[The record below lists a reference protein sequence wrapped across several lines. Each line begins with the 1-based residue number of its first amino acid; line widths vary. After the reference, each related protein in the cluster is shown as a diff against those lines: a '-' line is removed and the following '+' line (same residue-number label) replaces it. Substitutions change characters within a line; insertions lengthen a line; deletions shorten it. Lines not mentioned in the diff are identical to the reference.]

1 MDLRIYAKGTSFPK
15 DGTYDLRHLENLI
28 SSQRKILDKLTFIS
42 LGVSESNKKLK
53 DELDYRVKVNSG
65 SIELLIDFALN
76 HKELFA
82 ALSIEGGQP
91 LAKIV
96 VDLWRDAVSLR
107 EKAARAL
114 EKGLK
119 INIAINAN
127 IGSGTQIVNA
137 SNVVADE
144 NTGNIQIS
152 SPKIYMAALATR
164 TSINKAIQMIDGEA
178 VEFMEI
184 KSFNST
190 LKLTPEHRAILGK
203 HREELLVPMEIIGRL
218 DMVSFSSHKGAI
230 ITSGQRYQLSWDE
243 EQRSKMQKYIDIEGV
258 IFKVRPIIEHSRLN
272 QDAIAFRLV
281 DCYDPQD
288 KLL

>member
-1 MDLRIYAKGTSFPK
+1 MDLRIYAKGTSFPD
-15 DGTYDLRHLENLI
+15 DGVYDLRHLESII

-42 LGVSESNKKLK
+42 LGISESNKKFK
-53 DELDYRVKVNSG
+53 EELDYRIKVNPG

-82 ALSIEGGQP
+82 TLSIDGGQS

-107 EKAARAL
+107 EKAAQAL

-127 IGSGTQIVNA
+127 IGSGTQIISA

-144 NTGNIQIS
+144 HTGNIQIS

-164 TSINKAIQMIDGEA
+164 PAVNQTIKMIDGKA

-184 KSFNST
+184 QSLNSE
-190 LKLTPEHRAILGK
+190 LKLTPEHRAILGR
-203 HREELLVPMEIIGRL
+203 HREELLVSMELIGRL
-218 DMVSFSSHKGAI
+218 DMVAFSSHKGVI
-230 ITSGQRYQLSWDE
+230 ISSGQRYQLSWDE
-243 EQRSKMQKYIDIEGV
+243 EQRPKMQRYVDTEGV
-258 IFKVRPIIEHSRLN
+258 IFKVRPIIDHARLT

-281 DCYDPQD
+281 DCYEPQH